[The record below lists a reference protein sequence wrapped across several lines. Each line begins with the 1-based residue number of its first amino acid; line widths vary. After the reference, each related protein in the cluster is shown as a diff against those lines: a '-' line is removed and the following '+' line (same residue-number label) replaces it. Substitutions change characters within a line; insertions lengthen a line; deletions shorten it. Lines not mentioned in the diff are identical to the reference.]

1 MMISDVYNIYDIIG
15 FQARQTPDN
24 IAITTLDRSPLT
36 YQRLFEQIGTTHN
49 TLHSLGI
56 GRHDRVATV
65 LPDGPEM
72 AVAFVAITTCATMA
86 PLNPGY
92 QAREFDFYLS
102 DLMPK
107 VLIVQAELPSPAR
120 AVAQALGI
128 RVVELVPLLDAPAGI
143 FSLSGDSTKEPSA
156 DNATQSDDVAL
167 LLHTSGTT
175 SRPKIVAL
183 TQANLCSSCYNIRAA
198 LQLTQQDRCL
208 NIMPLFHIHGLMAGL
223 LASLAAGASIVC
235 PVGFYPA
242 RFFELMNAF
251 HPSWYTAVPTIHQSI
266 LLQAPSHW
274 EVIESRPLRFIRSCS
289 SPLPPS
295 VLSELERVFHVPVIE
310 AYGMTEASH
319 QISSNPLPPAERKPG
334 SVGKAAGTQ
343 VALMNEQG
351 DILPGGEVGEI
362 VIRGGN
368 VIQGYAANP
377 QANRIAFSR
386 GWLRTGDQGY
396 LDSSGY
402 LFITG
407 RIKELINRGGEKI
420 SPREVDEV
428 LLEHPAIAQAVTFG
442 IPDRRLGEEIAA
454 AVVFHADGQAT
465 EKELRTFV
473 AQRLALFKVPR
484 YIVIVDAIP
493 KGPTGKVQRLSL
505 AKLLGFVSDDTTA
518 IEEKMEYVAPRNV
531 LEEQIATIWAQVIGY
546 EEVGVTNNFFQLG
559 GDSLMAEQVIS
570 RVNDVLQVNVPMLA
584 FFEAPTIA
592 DLAALIGAQKEL

>member
-1 MMISDVYNIYDIIG
+1 MISDLDNIYDMIG
-15 FQARQTPDN
+15 FQARQVPDN
-24 IAITTLDRSPLT
+24 IAITTLQRSPLT
-36 YQRLFEQIGTTHN
+36 YQQLFEQIKTIHKA
-49 TLHSLGI
+49 LRDLGI
-56 GRHDRVATV
+56 GRQDRVATV

-72 AVAFVAITTCATMA
+72 AVAFTAITTCATMA

-92 QAREFDFYLS
+92 QAKEFDFYLS

-128 RVVELVPLLDAPAGI
+128 HMVELWPSLDAPAGL
-143 FSLSGDSTKEPSA
+143 FSLSGDSAKEPSA
-156 DNATQSDDVAL
+156 DKATQPDDVAL
-167 LLHTSGTT
+167 LLHTSGTI

-183 TQANLCSSCYNIRAA
+183 TQANLCSSCHNIRSS
-198 LQLTQQDRCL
+198 LQLMDHDRCL

-242 RFFELMNAF
+242 RFFELMDVF

-266 LLQAPSHW
+266 LSQAPSQR
-274 EVIESRPLRFIRSCS
+274 EVIESHPLRFIRSCS

-319 QISSNPLPPAERKPG
+319 QISSNPLPPGERKPG
-334 SVGKAAGTQ
+334 SVGKAVGTK
-343 VALMNEQG
+343 VAIMNEQG
-351 DILPGGEVGEI
+351 DILPDGEVGEI
-362 VIRGGN
+362 VIRGNN
-368 VIQGYAANP
+368 VIQGYADNPLAN
-377 QANRIAFSR
+377 AIAFSQ

-396 LDSSGY
+396 LDSCGY

-428 LLEHPAIAQAVTFG
+428 LLEHPAVAQAVTFG

-473 AQRLALFKVPR
+473 AKRLALFKVPR

-493 KGPTGKVQRLSL
+493 KGPTGKVQRLNL
-505 AKLLGFVSDDTTA
+505 AKLLGFVSDATTA
-518 IEEKMEYVAPRNV
+518 IEEKMEYVAPRNA
-531 LEEQIATIWAQVIGY
+531 LEEQIATIWAQVIGG
-546 EEVGVTNNFFQLG
+546 EEVGVTSDFFQSG

-570 RVNDVLQVNVPMLA
+570 RVNDMLQVNVPMLA

-592 DLAALIGAQKEL
+592 DLTTLIRAQKEL